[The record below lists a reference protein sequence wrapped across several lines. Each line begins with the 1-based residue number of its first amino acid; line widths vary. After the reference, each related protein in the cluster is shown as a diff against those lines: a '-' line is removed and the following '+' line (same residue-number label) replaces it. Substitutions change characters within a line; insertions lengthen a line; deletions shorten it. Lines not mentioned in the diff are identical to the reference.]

1 MYVILK
7 KPTYKVTDLLVAL
20 REQTENIIRYS
31 RTSTAAAN
39 SRLGVYNAIIAGLP
53 EFPDTVEVYKLTWD
67 FYLNDENA
75 GFALS
80 ETPVIINNDPI
91 DSEGNI
97 LNINDVVFI
106 YIENFGAT
114 KAKVIDITEK
124 GIKLGVNKTRE
135 HYVLKAHNYRIL
147 KV

>member
-1 MYVILK
+1 MYIVLK
-7 KPTYKVTDLLVAL
+7 NQPIDKVTDLLVAL
-20 REQTENIIRYS
+20 RGQTENIVRLTGS
-31 RTSTAAAN
+31 AQAS
-39 SRLGVYNAIIAGLP
+39 SRLGVYNAIIAALP
-53 EFPDTVEVYKLTWD
+53 EFPDSVEVYKPTWD

-80 ETPVIINNDPI
+80 EIPIIINNDPI

-124 GIKLGVNKTRE
+124 GIKLGVSKTRE
-135 HYVLKAHNYRIL
+135 HYVLKSHNYRIL